1 MTGLF
6 VTVGDEVTANTKL
19 LTLEAMKMQ
28 STIYAPDSG
37 RVGSGRVEEILVE
50 AGSRVDAKDLL
61 LIID

>member
-37 RVGSGRVEEILVE
+37 RVEEILVE

-61 LIID
+61 LIVGA

>member
-37 RVGSGRVEEILVE
+37 RVGSRRYWWRRG
-50 AGSRVDAKDLL
+50 AGWTPRTCSSS
-61 LIID
+61 